1 MQGKAHYHAI
11 WSNSGAL
18 AGYRGLR
25 KLDNYYKKVVVTDI
39 AMRNDN
45 DIPPEEKEQWLLDRE
60 AVTDAQ
66 EQHTKFERVIEV
78 RDDNEGNPECY
89 IKCKRGLDAVM
100 LTLSLT
106 SHRARSKL

>member
-1 MQGKAHYHAI
+1 MQGKAHCHAI
-11 WSNSGAL
+11 WAKSEEL

-25 KLDNYYKKVVVTDI
+25 KLDNYFKKVVVTDM

-78 RDDNEGNPECY
+78 RDDNEGNPEYY
-89 IKCKRGLDAVM
+89 IKCKRALDAVM
-100 LTLSLT
+100 LTLL
-106 SHRARSKL
+106 

>member
-1 MQGKAHYHAI
+1 MQGQAHYHAKWESI
-11 WSNSGAL
+11 AAL
-18 AGYRGLR
+18 DGFRGLR
-25 KLDNYYKKVVVTDI
+25 KLDNYYKKIVVTDI

-78 RDDNEGNPECY
+78 RHDNEGNAEYY
-89 IKCKRGLDAVM
+89 IKCKRALDAVV
-100 LTLSLT
+100 LKS
-106 SHRARSKL
+106 SNKSQGAV